1 MPRKLQK
8 PFFCSIFFENI
19 FSKFKTLKFNQFT
32 SLNFRT
38 FVHNNVY
45 SCIFFL
51 IAVYFA
57 LINVFY
63 IFFSFNQVDS
73 GVAARQHSQ
82 QTLQLAN
89 QLITNI
95 TLAETYL
102 HSHGNTNQQALLTSH
117 NKQVENV
124 NQYISLLKNRS

>member
-38 FVHNNVY
+38 FAHNNVNA
-45 SCIFFL
+45 CIFLL
-51 IAVYFA
+51 IAVCFA
-57 LINVFY
+57 LVNVFY

-89 QLITNI
+89 QLITNTTWRKLI
-95 TLAETYL
+95 YMAM
-102 HSHGNTNQQALLTSH
+102 S
-117 NKQVENV
+117 
-124 NQYISLLKNRS
+124 I

>member
-8 PFFCSIFFENI
+8 PFFFSIFFENI

-38 FVHNNVY
+38 FVLNNAY
-45 SCIFFL
+45 ACIFLL
-51 IAVYFA
+51 IAVCFA

-82 QTLQLAN
+82 
-89 QLITNI
+89 
-95 TLAETYL
+95 
-102 HSHGNTNQQALLTSH
+102 
-117 NKQVENV
+117 
-124 NQYISLLKNRS
+124 